1 MPQLQ
6 ISHEP
11 ISLALVGP
19 GCRAAVVFQGN
30 PELYTSYPMT
40 PTELLTH
47 RVCLSRIGD
56 EVLPG
61 SYLSRSITSHY
72 LCLRGFPRHYSVC
85 TDATL
90 DARARPLQHGRQNR
104 LPKVPG
110 LPSTEHSPSVD
121 TVVQESSKLF
131 AYCRNSY
138 HTVVQ

>member
-1 MPQLQ
+1 
-6 ISHEP
+6 
-11 ISLALVGP
+11 
-19 GCRAAVVFQGN
+19 
-30 PELYTSYPMT
+30 MT

-131 AYCRNSY
+131 AYC
-138 HTVVQ
+138 TVVVNLTTEFFFSKKKQKQNTLYDQVSKGTLLRIGE